1 MSIATAIPITGRV
14 TTAMFPLLGASVLGA
29 GVGEAVVAAVS
40 VEVEEVVVVVL
51 LLGVVT
57 GAALEVAAVSVEVE
71 EADAPWPSMSTVQ
84 SAEQSSPHPPDVL
97 QFWTLDPSPAERVL
111 PKVNVPP
118 FVITFPQM
126 SSGKREHCPPLVHET
141 VPVDPSG
148 TITVAEELAA
158 AAAVA
163 LVVVVVVVTG
173 AVAAVPVAGAP
184 WPVIGAVQSSEQA
197 SMHPPGVPQFCS
209 LVPPLAETVSS

>member
-1 MSIATAIPITGRV
+1 MPITGRV
-14 TTAMFPLLGASVLGA
+14 TTTMFPPLGASVLGA
-29 GVGEAVVAAVS
+29 GVGEAVVAVAV
-40 VEVEEVVVVVL
+40 
-51 LLGVVT
+51 
-57 GAALEVAAVSVEVE
+57 VAAVSVEVE

-84 SAEQSSPHPPDVL
+84 SAEQSSPHPPGVM

-118 FVITFPQM
+118 FVIIFSQM

-163 LVVVVVVVTG
+163 LVVVVVVVVVVVTG

-197 SMHPPGVPQFCS
+197 SMHPPDVPQFCS